1 MMDQKTYML
10 KWIELNNKM
19 QKENFTWATL
29 EENDDWH
36 QYMSF
41 DLYKMKRS
49 QWDAIM
55 TATKKITN
63 ILQKTYAAIYHTPE
77 LFSKLGL
84 PTSTWE
90 ATRVWSDL
98 FSYFTRFDLIVN
110 GDDIKIIEVNSDTPT
125 GYLETSVANRIIC
138 EEHGYTSP
146 NKLEEN
152 ITKAWRKIIDAYNIK
167 ENDVIYFT
175 SYGWHDED
183 RETTLFNLKHCP
195 HPNKRYIAVEDI
207 IVADDGIYDE
217 DGNKIE
223 YLYRLYPLEFLDEDK
238 DEKGKPIGHMFLNHI
253 ASGALKVINPPSA
266 FVMQSKAVMAIIW
279 SFYEDKRLDLFTEEE
294 LNNIYTYFLPTYFEN
309 RFHNEKYVSKPILG
323 REGGGV
329 KIFDE
334 TNKIIEQDE
343 EDWYSEW
350 SKVYQKYVEMPEY
363 TLQTWDGP
371 YTGKL
376 LVGSFLIGG
385 EPSGLFLRV
394 GTRITGNLSM
404 FCGITVVD

>member
-1 MMDQKTYML
+1 MNQKEYML

-19 QKENFTWATL
+19 QKENFTWGTL

-49 QWDAIM
+49 QWNEIM
-55 TATKKITN
+55 KATKKIAQ
-63 ILQKTYAAIYHTPE
+63 ILQKTYSIIYNTPE

-90 ATRVWSDL
+90 AANIWSDL

-110 GDDIKIIEVNSDTPT
+110 GDQIKVIEVNSDTPT

-152 ITKAWRKIIDAYNIK
+152 ITKAWGKIIDAYGIS
-167 ENDVIYFT
+167 ENDTIYFT
-175 SYGWHDED
+175 SYGWHEED
-183 RETTLFNLKHCP
+183 RQTVLFNLKYCD
-195 HPNKRYIAVEDI
+195 HPNKKYIPVEDL
-207 IVADDGIYDE
+207 IVADDGVYDE
-217 DGNKIE
+217 EGNQIK
-223 YLYRLYPLEFLDEDK
+223 YLYRLYPLEFLDEDVS
-238 DEKGKPIGHMFLNHI
+238 DTGERVGHKFLNHVAEGRI
-253 ASGALKVINPPSA
+253 KLINPPSA
-266 FVMQSKAVMAIIW
+266 FVMQSKAVMGIVW
-279 SFYEDKRLDLFTEEE
+279 SFVEENRTDLFTQDEIED
-294 LNNIYTYFLPTYFEN
+294 IKTYFLPTYFEN
-309 RFHNEKYVSKPILG
+309 KFKGEKYVSKPIFG

-329 KIFDE
+329 KIYNE
-334 TNKIIEQDE
+334 NNAILEQDE

-350 SKVYQKYVEMPEY
+350 SRIYQKYIEMPDY
-363 TLQTWDGP
+363 TLNTWDGE

-385 EPSGLFLRV
+385 DPSGLFLRV
-394 GTRITGNLSM
+394 GEKITGNLSM
-404 FCGITVVD
+404 FCGITVIDD